1 MNSLR
6 EKFYLASGYAAGFC
20 IALIMVVILA
30 QIVGRLLGFII
41 PSAEDVSGW
50 ALAASTFFGLAYTFH
65 NGGHIRVTLVIQK
78 WSARP
83 RFWQELVVLIFG
95 FGLACYMTFYGW
107 HMVWE
112 SYIFEEVSHG
122 YIPIPIWIP
131 QVPVALGMTALNIAI
146 LDDLVA
152 VIRKRTPSYQQH
164 EDEINLEEV

>member
-30 QIVGRLLGFII
+30 QIVGRLFGFII

-83 RFWQELVVLIFG
+83 RCWYELQPTS
-95 FGLACYMTFYGW
+95 GLAW
-107 HMVWE
+107 
-112 SYIFEEVSHG
+112 
-122 YIPIPIWIP
+122 
-131 QVPVALGMTALNIAI
+131 
-146 LDDLVA
+146 
-152 VIRKRTPSYQQH
+152 
-164 EDEINLEEV
+164 

>member
-1 MNSLR
+1 M
-6 EKFYLASGYAAGFC
+6 
-20 IALIMVVILA
+20 
-30 QIVGRLLGFII
+30 
-41 PSAEDVSGW
+41 SGW